1 MGHPVKKQNKLLRAI
16 AKYSSKDLR
25 NSKNSIQELNI
36 SIIHQQQLHF
46 NNRNYISSTVS
57 WFLLGLFLAV
67 ELAFLAATVVA
78 LTVASFHNTVVALT
92 RKKNNKTLVALA
104 VTAFPCVQWLLL
116 LSRNKLVALV
126 VASFHRTVVA
136 LTKMNK

>member
-1 MGHPVKKQNKLLRAI
+1 MGHPVKEQNKLHRAI
-16 AKYSSKDLR
+16 AKHSSKDLR
-25 NSKNSIQELNI
+25 NSKNIIQELNN
-36 SIIHQQQLHF
+36 SIIQQQQLHF

-92 RKKNNKTLVALA
+92 KKKQQNISGTGSNCLSLCTVVAL
-104 VTAFPCVQWLLL
+104 TKQ
-116 LSRNKLVALV
+116 KQIIVALV